1 VNLKKSPYE
10 TNLDKNAANFV
21 PLSPLSFIEKTKDVY
36 PNYSS
41 VIYGDRTYTWLET
54 YNRCLKFAS
63 ALEKHGIGLGD
74 TVSIIAPNIPE
85 IFETHYSVPMTG
97 AVLNTINTRLEAD
110 TITYILDHA
119 DSKAFMVDTQ
129 FSQAAKEALAK
140 LKKDILVIDIE
151 DPKANLQEGQ
161 GERLGKYTYEE
172 FLEKGDNDYQWKK
185 PEDEWQA
192 IALNYTSGTTGRPKG
207 VVYHHRGAYLMSM
220 GSVIA
225 WNMPNHLRYLY
236 TVPMFHCNGWCY
248 PWTIAALAGTIVCC
262 RYVVAKDIY
271 DLIADHKVTHFGG
284 APIVL
289 NMIANAPDDEKRKID
304 HKVYAMTAGAP
315 PPSAI
320 LEKMESLGFE
330 VMHVYGLTETYGHV
344 LHCAWNQDWDELS
357 IGEKAEIKARQGV
370 RYPMMEEITV
380 LDPVTMEPVPKD
392 GQTMGEIM
400 IRGNAV
406 MKGYFKNKEE
416 TEKSF
421 ENGWFHSGDL
431 AVMHPDGY
439 IQIKDRSKDI
449 IISGG
454 ENISSVEVENV
465 LAKHP
470 AVSLVAVVA
479 KPDEKW
485 GETPCAFIELNRGYE
500 KTTADELIDFC
511 KQNMAGFKRPKF
523 VIFGEL
529 PKTSTG
535 KIQKFELRKKA
546 KETL

>member
-1 VNLKKSPYE
+1 
-10 TNLDKNAANFV
+10 
-21 PLSPLSFIEKTKDVY
+21 
-36 PNYSS
+36 
-41 VIYGDRTYTWLET
+41 
-54 YNRCLKFAS
+54 CLKFAI

-74 TVSIIAPNIPE
+74 TVSIIAANTPE
-85 IFETHYSVPMTG
+85 IFETHYSIPMTG

-110 TITYILDHA
+110 TIAYILEHGDA
-119 DSKAFMVDTQ
+119 KAFIVDTQ
-129 FSQAAKEALAK
+129 FSPAVKEALAK
-140 LKKDILVIDIE
+140 LKKEILVIDIE
-151 DPKANLQEGQ
+151 DPHANLQEGQ
-161 GERLGKYTYEE
+161 GERLGKYTYEQ
-172 FLEKGDNDYQWKK
+172 FLEKGDAGYEWKK

-192 IALNYTSGTTGRPKG
+192 ITLNYTSGTTGRPKG

-225 WNMPNHLRYLY
+225 WNMPNHLTYLY

-262 RYVVAKDIY
+262 RYVIAKDIY

-289 NMIANAPDDEKRKID
+289 NMIANAPDNEKRKID

-357 IGEKAEIKARQGV
+357 MGEKAEIKARQGV
-370 RYPMMEEITV
+370 RYPMMEEIDV
-380 LDPVTMEPVPKD
+380 LDPLTMAPVPRD

-406 MKGYFKNKEE
+406 MKGYYKNKEE

-431 AVMHPDGY
+431 AVMHPNGY

-454 ENISSVEVENV
+454 ENISSVEVENF

-485 GETPCAFIELNRGYE
+485 GETPCAFVELNRGYE
-500 KTTADELIDFC
+500 KTTEAELIEYC
-511 KQNMAGFKRPKF
+511 KKNMAGFKRPKF
-523 VIFGEL
+523 ITFGEL

-535 KIQKFELRKKA
+535 KIQKFELRKRA
-546 KETL
+546 KKI

>member
-10 TNLDKNAANFV
+10 TNLVKNAANFV

-523 VIFGEL
+523 ITFGEL

-535 KIQKFELRKKA
+535 KIQKFELRKTA